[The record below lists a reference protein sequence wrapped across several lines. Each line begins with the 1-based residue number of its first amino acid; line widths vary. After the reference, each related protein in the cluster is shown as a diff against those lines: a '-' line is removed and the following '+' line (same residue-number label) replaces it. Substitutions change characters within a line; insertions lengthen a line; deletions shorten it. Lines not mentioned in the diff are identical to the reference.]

1 MQISEQS
8 WCRTRRRTVYGKMKC
23 RMEKIESQVLPIP
36 PNTIA
41 SLRAGFDAVANHIV
55 VIAIPIAIDLWLWLG
70 PHLQVK
76 SLLTGL
82 LELVMPAQAVSAA
95 PASELYTSSLEM
107 LRTFFGQFNLI
118 SLLRTI
124 PVGIPSLMAFKLPV
138 EIPAGSPA
146 FVDITNPIVVGMLV
160 VGLLLAGL
168 VAGSLFYSLVTQV
181 SLHGKLDI
189 RLVIKNWWW
198 SSVQVVSLA
207 LALIILYI
215 VVTVPSSC
223 AIYAITLLGLPFGQF
238 TFFLYFAVMLWL
250 AFPLIFSAH
259 GIFVNHNNALVS
271 VQRSMVLTRMT
282 LPTTAVFFLSILAIS
297 EGLDILWRVP
307 SDNSWLTIIG
317 VSGHAFI
324 ASALLAAS
332 FIYYRD
338 ADNWTQETLRL
349 MKSPKET
356 PIQSR

>member
-1 MQISEQS
+1 
-8 WCRTRRRTVYGKMKC
+8 MKC
-23 RMEKIESQVLPIP
+23 RMEKIEPQVMPVP
-36 PNTIA
+36 PKTIA

-55 VIAIPIAIDLWLWLG
+55 VITIPLAVDLLLWLG
-70 PHLQVK
+70 PHMQLKTLV
-76 SLLTGL
+76 SNLLNL
-82 LELVMPAQAVSAA
+82 LMPAAT
-95 PASELYTSSLEM
+95 ASTMPTDELFSSSLEM
-107 LRTFFGQFNLI
+107 IRTFFSQYNLL
-118 SLLRTI
+118 SLFRTI

-138 EIPAGSPA
+138 EIPNGSPA
-146 FVDITNPIVVGMLV
+146 FIDITNPFLVGLMI

-168 VAGSLFYSLVTQV
+168 IAGSFFYSLITQV
-181 SLHGKLDI
+181 SFSSKVNL
-189 RLVIKNWWW
+189 RLAVRNWWW
-198 SSVQVVSLA
+198 ASIQVVSLA
-207 LALIILYI
+207 LALLLLYI

-223 AIYAITLLGLPFGQF
+223 AIYVIALIGLPFGQF

-282 LPTTAVFFLSILAIS
+282 LPTTSLFFLSILAIS

-307 SDNSWLTIIG
+307 PANSWLTLIG

-324 ASALLAAS
+324 SSALLAAS

-338 ADNWTQETLRL
+338 ADTWTQETLRL
-349 MKSPKET
+349 LKSRNDMPM
-356 PIQSR
+356 QGS

>member
-1 MQISEQS
+1 MNQLP
-8 WCRTRRRTVYGKMKC
+8 CGKTRLRTVYGKMEC
-23 RMEKIESQVLPIP
+23 RMEKIEPQVMPVP

-41 SLRAGFDAVANHIV
+41 SLRAGFDAVANHIA
-55 VIAIPIAIDLWLWLG
+55 VICIPIAIDLWLWLG

-76 SLLTGL
+76 SLLTSLIDL
-82 LELVMPAQAVSAA
+82 LLPAQAASASPSA
-95 PASELYTSSLEM
+95 DLYTSSLEI
-107 LRTFFGQFNLI
+107 LHTFFNQFNLF

-138 EIPAGSPA
+138 EIPSGSPA
-146 FVDITNPIVVGMLV
+146 FVDLTNAFVAGLV
-160 VGLLLAGL
+160 VLGLLVAGL
-168 VAGSLFYSLVTQV
+168 VAGSFFYSLVTQV
-181 SLHGKLDI
+181 SLHGKIDL
-189 RLVIKNWWW
+189 RFAVKNWWW
-198 SSVQVVSLA
+198 SSLQVVSLA
-207 LALIILYI
+207 VALVLLYI

-282 LPTTAVFFLSILAIS
+282 LPTTALFFLSIIAIS

-307 SDNSWLTIIG
+307 PDNSWLTLIG
-317 VSGHAFI
+317 LSGHAFV

-338 ADNWTQETLRL
+338 ADTWTQETLRL
-349 MKSPKET
+349 MKSQKEM
-356 PIQSR
+356 PIQSS